1 MARKVWLWIIAGLA
15 LLLALAVTA
24 AIVLGTLYGD
34 APEPEVP
41 GTSQSPTEN
50 QEPAPS
56 EQDTTEGSEEGA
68 TQEQTQ
74 ESTQEQTRESTQE
87 QTQESTQEPT
97 QEQTEQPSQ
106 QPTQGQSSQNGGSG
120 DSSDL
125 IYPDPGNENQ
135 LPLG

>member
-74 ESTQEQTRESTQE
+74 ESTQEQT
-87 QTQESTQEPT
+87 QESTQEPT